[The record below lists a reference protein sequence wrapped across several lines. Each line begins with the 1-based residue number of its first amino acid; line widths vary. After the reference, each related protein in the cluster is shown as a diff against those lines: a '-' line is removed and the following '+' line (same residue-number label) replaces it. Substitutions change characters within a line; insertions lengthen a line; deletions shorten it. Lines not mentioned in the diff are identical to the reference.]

1 VIVSEKGPDPRFGMQ
16 APFTSLLTI
25 TTPNGLSGV
34 VTTEKTAKLAESGDP
49 LSLLS
54 LTTQITTN
62 DRTSQSVYDA
72 TNKTLTAQSA
82 AGRKSVSIFDD
93 KGRVIQQQVPGLA
106 DVFYTYDN
114 RGRLTQ
120 VTEGEGEQARTTT
133 LSYDDKGYLDKLT
146 DAVGRYTQFQIDA
159 VGRVTTQILPDAR
172 QINYRYD
179 ANGNVT
185 SITPPSRPAHD
196 FEYTKVD
203 LQKQYTPPTL
213 TGLEQPQTQYAYNLD
228 KQLVKIRR
236 PDGQVIDFVYDDE
249 KGRLNGINLPGEQ
262 SVSYAYNDST
272 GQLKTVIA
280 PEGSTLSYTYDGS
293 LPLSETWGNGEITGT
308 LSLSY
313 DNHFQVTTLSLN
325 GNKVNYEYDADGRV
339 TKAGDLG
346 LTRNE
351 QNGLFTGTQLG
362 NITTQR
368 THNRFGEMA
377 SETASYNSNTLYR
390 TEYRRDQLG
399 RITQKVETLE
409 GVATTFN
416 YRYDVAGRL
425 IEVKQ
430 DAVVVEAYTYDD
442 NGNRLSADTTNGSVK
457 GQYDAQDRLTQYG
470 DNTYDYTANGELR
483 RQNNNGEITQYRY
496 DVLGNLQ
503 TIQLPS
509 GKQIEYVIDGR
520 NRRIGKKINGQ
531 LVQGFLYQGS
541 LNPVAQLDASGNV
554 VSRFVYGS
562 KANVPDYM
570 FKDGNTYRILS
581 DHLGS
586 PRLVV
591 DINEGSI
598 VQRMDYDAFG
608 NVVFDSNPGFQP
620 FGFAGGIYDLDTQLT
635 RFGARDYDAQ
645 TGRWTA
651 KDPILFAGGDTNLF
665 GYVLGDPV
673 NLVDTLGLAWQ
684 FVLGIY
690 GTFGIG
696 AFPTFIFPSL
706 FVSGGVGVGVTT
718 QGQVFIQ
725 FQANGMGGAGAY
737 AGVGVQSGVN
747 QSPCPLLWFSVQD
760 FFYSEGNI
768 GFGPSLGVAASMDED
783 GNWGVIKGL
792 RAIRAG
798 KGFGAMIGVGIG
810 KTVTFSTPALW

>member
-1 VIVSEKGPDPRFGMQ
+1 VNKTFINASGETTVTRPDGTVIISEQGPDPRFGMQ

-25 TTPNGLSGV
+25 TTPSGLSGV
-34 VTTEKTAKLAESGDP
+34 ITTEKTAKLAEAGDP

-62 DRTSQSVYDA
+62 DRTSESVYDA

-93 KGRVIQQQVPGLA
+93 KGRVIRKQVPGLV

-120 VTEGEGEQARTTT
+120 VTEGEAEQARTTT
-133 LSYDDKGYLDKLT
+133 LSYDDKGYLEKLT
-146 DAVGRYTQFQIDA
+146 DAVGRYAQFHYDA
-159 VGRVTTQILPDAR
+159 VGRVTRQILPDGR

-185 SITPPSRPAHD
+185 AITPPSRPVHG
-196 FEYTKVD
+196 FEYTEVD
-203 LQKQYTPPTL
+203 LEKQYTPPKL

-228 KQLVKIRR
+228 KQLVKIQR

-249 KGRLNGINLPGEQ
+249 KERLNGINLPGEQ
-262 SVSYAYNDST
+262 SVSYAYDDST
-272 GQLKTVIA
+272 GKLKTVTA
-280 PEGSTLSYTYDGS
+280 PDGSTLSYTYDGS
-293 LPLSETWGNGEITGT
+293 LPLSETWSNGEITGT

-313 DNHFQVTTLSLN
+313 DNHFQVTTLSVN
-325 GNKVNYEYDADGRV
+325 GNAVNYEYDADGQIS
-339 TKAGDLG
+339 KAGDLG
-346 LTRNE
+346 LTHNG

-362 NITTQR
+362 NLTTQR
-368 THNRFGEMA
+368 AHNTFGEIA
-377 SETASYNSNTLYR
+377 SETATLDGDTLYR
-390 TEYRRDQLG
+390 TEYQRDQLG

-409 GVATTFN
+409 GITTSYD
-416 YRYDVAGRL
+416 YRYDIAGRL

-442 NGNRLSADTTNGSVK
+442 NGNRLSADTTQGSVK
-457 GQYDAQDRLTQYG
+457 GQYDDQDRLTQYG
-470 DNTYDYTANGELR
+470 DNTYDYTENGELR
-483 RQNNNGEITQYRY
+483 RKNNNGQITQYHY

-503 TIQLPS
+503 TVQLPD

-520 NRRIGKKINGQ
+520 NRRIGKTLNGVLIQ
-531 LVQGFLYQGS
+531 RFLYRGS
-541 LNPVAQLDASGNV
+541 LNPIAELDGDGNV
-554 VSRFVYGS
+554 VSRFVYAS
-562 KANVPDYM
+562 KINIPNYM
-570 FKDGNTYRILS
+570 LKNAKIYRILS

-651 KDPILFAGGDTNLF
+651 KDPIGFSGGDTNLF
-665 GYVLGDPV
+665 GYVLNDPV
-673 NLVDTLGLAWQ
+673 NLIDSSGLIN
-684 FVLGIY
+684 VL
-690 GTFGIG
+690 
-696 AFPTFIFPSL
+696 
-706 FVSGGVGVGVTT
+706 
-718 QGQVFIQ
+718 
-725 FQANGMGGAGAY
+725 
-737 AGVGVQSGVN
+737 
-747 QSPCPLLWFSVQD
+747 
-760 FFYSEGNI
+760 
-768 GFGPSLGVAASMDED
+768 
-783 GNWGVIKGL
+783 
-792 RAIRAG
+792 
-798 KGFGAMIGVGIG
+798 VGIG
-810 KTVTFSTPALW
+810 GSIVPGLGGEVSVGVAINPGIGDSDAALRGFASVGNTIYPTRMKYIWRSFYGFCIRRYLCRRGPDTKY